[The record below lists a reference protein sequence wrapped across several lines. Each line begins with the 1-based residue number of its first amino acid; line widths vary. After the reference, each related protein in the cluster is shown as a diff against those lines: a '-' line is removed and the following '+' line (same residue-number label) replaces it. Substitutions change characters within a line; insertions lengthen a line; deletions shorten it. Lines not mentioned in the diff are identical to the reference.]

1 MLKLLVLFTVVP
13 TVELYLLF
21 EIGDRIGA
29 VETLVLVILTGIIG
43 ARMAR
48 REGLSVLQQIQQEAV
63 NGTAPADKMVEGVM
77 VLLGGV
83 LLITP
88 GVMTDIVG
96 LSLIFPLSRRL
107 MAGSVKR
114 VLHRRMQVSGVHIGT
129 PRPGPAAR
137 NASEVFEHPT
147 PKDQGEDDNP
157 FGHPI
162 R

>member
-13 TVELYLLF
+13 TIELYLLF
-21 EIGDRIGA
+21 EIGDRIGT
-29 VETLVLVILTGIIG
+29 VETVFLVILTGIVG
-43 ARMAR
+43 ARLAR
-48 REGLSVLQQIQQEAV
+48 REGLSVLQQIQQDAV
-63 NGTAPADKMVEGVM
+63 NGIAPADKMVEGLM

-96 LSLIFPLSRRL
+96 LSLIFPLTRRL
-107 MAGSVKR
+107 LAGTVKR
-114 VLHRRMQVSGVHIGT
+114 ALHKRMQVGGVHIGT

-137 NASEVFEHPT
+137 SAAEVFEHPT
-147 PKDQGEDDNP
+147 PKEQDEDDSP